1 LEQSAGGAGAARPYD
16 EPITTPGQADVRIGT
31 SGWVYPPWRGEFYP
45 PGLQHRRELEYL
57 SGQLR
62 SVELN
67 GSFYSL
73 QRPTS
78 YQSWFAQTPADFMFS
93 VKGPRFITHMKK
105 LRDADTLL
113 ANFFASG
120 VLALGEKLGPILWQ
134 LPPTMR
140 YEPDVLAAFFAALPR
155 DTEAAAA
162 LAAKH
167 DERLD
172 GRAWTSTDARRPVRY
187 ALEVRHASFQVDGF
201 GELLTE
207 HDIAC
212 VVADSAGT
220 WPYFERATARDL
232 VYLRLHGD
240 AELYT
245 SGYTAEALE
254 QWAAKIREW
263 RRGRD
268 VYAYFDNDVKVRAPH
283 DARTLAALLGV
294 GR

>member
-1 LEQSAGGAGAARPYD
+1 V
-16 EPITTPGQADVRIGT
+16 PIGDQADADVRIGT

-45 PGLQHRRELEYL
+45 KGLAHRRELEYL

-78 YQSWFAQTPADFMFS
+78 YQSWFAQTPDDFVFS

-120 VLALGEKLGPILWQ
+120 VLALGAKLGPVLWQ

-140 YEPDVLAAFFAALPR
+140 YDAGELAEFFAALPR
-155 DTEAAAA
+155 DTETAAAI
-162 LAAKH
+162 AAKH

-187 ALEVRHASFQVDGF
+187 ALEVRHPSFQVDAF
-201 GELLTE
+201 PELLAE

-220 WPYFERATARDL
+220 WPYFEQTTARDL

-245 SGYTAEALE
+245 SGYTAEALAG
-254 QWAAKIREW
+254 WAAKIRDW
-263 RRGRD
+263 RRGRE
-268 VYAYFDNDVKVRAPH
+268 VYAYFDNDVKVRAPA
-283 DARTLAALLGV
+283 DAMALADLLCV